1 MKEDSKFDRTEKG
14 TGHLTQFNPSRRG
27 FLKFLGIA
35 ILESSS
41 DPRAV
46 KPRS

>member
-1 MKEDSKFDRTEKG
+1 MKVDLKFYRTEKG
-14 TGHLTQFNPSRRG
+14 TGRLTQFDQSRRG

-41 DPRAV
+41 DLRAV